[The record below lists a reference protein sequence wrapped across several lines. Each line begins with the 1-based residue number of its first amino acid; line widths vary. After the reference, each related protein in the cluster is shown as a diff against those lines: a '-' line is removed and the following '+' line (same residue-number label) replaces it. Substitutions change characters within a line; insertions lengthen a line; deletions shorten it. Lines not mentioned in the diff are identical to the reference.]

1 MAAGRVG
8 GVAAVA
14 RGGLV
19 DAVGAVVGAYCQRL
33 WSAGIEKSSLQRC
46 RALIFVVNLGYGRC
60 AGFHLKSNGISS
72 LLSDGSL
79 RLSRNCLICHAIS
92 IFALATPL
100 P

>member
-1 MAAGRVG
+1 
-8 GVAAVA
+8 
-14 RGGLV
+14 
-19 DAVGAVVGAYCQRL
+19 
-33 WSAGIEKSSLQRC
+33 
-46 RALIFVVNLGYGRC
+46 LGYGRC